1 LFPDAKFVHIHRNP
15 YTVFQSTEHSYKV
28 ALRWWGLQKPDLSD
42 LTSYIIRRYK
52 AMYDIFFAEKELI
65 PSDNFHEVS
74 MEEVEGD
81 PIGQMRT
88 LYEKLHLPDFNVV
101 EPVLWQYVESLGDY
115 KKNKYPELPGELRCV
130 ISKAWER
137 CFDEW
142 HYSPNLSQN

>member
-1 LFPDAKFVHIHRNP
+1 MV
-15 YTVFQSTEHSYKV
+15 
-28 ALRWWGLQKPDLSD
+28 GLKKPDLSD
-42 LTSYIIRRYK
+42 LTPYIIRRYK
-52 AMYDIFFAEKELI
+52 AMYDIFFAEKGLI
-65 PSDNFHEVS
+65 PRDNFHEVS

-88 LYEKLHLPDFNVV
+88 LYEELHLPDFNVV
-101 EPVLWQYVESLGDY
+101 EPVLRQYVESLGDY
-115 KKNKYPELPGELRCV
+115 KKNEYPELATGLRCV